1 MKALAY
7 VIALA
12 GFIAISTAVQAQGPL
27 PKAEVTV
34 TNGGRPQSGVTVQ
47 LFIQF
52 QNTERFSAEFTTDS
66 NGRVIFDRL
75 RRNQAYI
82 VRTVPEG
89 DEAARE
95 ETFTTGP
102 SGKTDLNL
110 EI

>member
-7 VIALA
+7 VIALT
-12 GFIAISTAVQAQGPL
+12 GFLAVAAAVQAQGPL

-47 LFIQF
+47 LYVKFE
-52 QNTERFSAEFTTDS
+52 NVERFSAEFESDS

-89 DEAARE
+89 GEAARE
-95 ETFTTGP
+95 VTFTTGP
-102 SGKTDLNL
+102 TGKTDLDL